1 MVKILFY
8 LYTNILLYKKRK
20 FDEPGD
26 VEESRNDENEPL
38 PKLRKIENYWE
49 IYSNFLLWLFT
60 DNGGVDINR
69 SLPDKTTFW
78 NVWITSQKSSAV
90 SSCDM

>member
-38 PKLRKIENYWE
+38 PKLRKIENYRE
-49 IYSNFLLWLFT
+49 IYSSFLL
-60 DNGGVDINR
+60 
-69 SLPDKTTFW
+69 
-78 NVWITSQKSSAV
+78 
-90 SSCDM
+90 